1 MCCGCSTRKLST
13 VAEIE
18 AAIFGLRRVKLLQGL
33 TDEALERVAGVCS
46 WRRFDAGKAVI
57 TRSSTSRD
65 LFIVVSGRVRVT
77 VYTASGK
84 QVTFRDLAEGETV
97 GEIAAVDGG
106 PRSTDVL
113 ALTEVLVAV
122 MTPADLNALLR
133 ENPLAAERF
142 TRHLVQMIRRL
153 TETVIELSTLGVV
166 NRIHAELLRLAVE
179 TGAEPTGS
187 CLLSPAP
194 RHADIAARVSTT
206 REQVTREISVLAKRG
221 LLMKHPEG
229 MLVTDVSALER
240 MVERASREA

>member
-1 MCCGCSTRKLST
+1 M
-13 VAEIE
+13 AEIE
-18 AAIFGLRRVKLLQGL
+18 TAIIGLRRVKLLQGL
-33 TDEALERVAGVCS
+33 TDEQLERVARVCS

-106 PRSTDVL
+106 LRSVDVV

-122 MTPADLNALLR
+122 ITPADLNALLR
-133 ENPLAAERF
+133 ENPSVAEQF
-142 TRHLVQMIRRL
+142 TRHLVQLIRLL

-179 TGAEPTGS
+179 SSAGATGS

-221 LLMKHPEG
+221 LLLKQHDG
-229 MLVTDVSALER
+229 MLVTDVNALAS

>member
-1 MCCGCSTRKLST
+1 MSI

-18 AAIFGLRRVKLLQGL
+18 AAILGLRHVKLLQGL
-33 TDEALERVAGVCS
+33 TDEALERVARVCS
-46 WRRFDAGKAVI
+46 WRRYEAGKAVVM
-57 TRSSTSRD
+57 RSSPGRD
-65 LFIVVSGRVRVT
+65 LLIVVSGRVRVT
-77 VYTASGK
+77 VYTASGR

-106 PRSTDVL
+106 PRSADVL

-133 ENPLAAERF
+133 ENPLVAERF
-142 TRHLVQMIRRL
+142 TRHLAQLIRRL

-166 NRIHAELLRLAVE
+166 NRIHADLLRLAIE
-179 TGAEPTGS
+179 AGAEPAVS

-206 REQVTREISVLAKRG
+206 REQVTRELSLLAKRG
-221 LLMKHPEG
+221 LLMKHPDG
-229 MLVTDVSALER
+229 MQISDVSALER
-240 MVERASREA
+240 MVERASHDA

>member
-1 MCCGCSTRKLST
+1 MSI

-33 TDEALERVAGVCS
+33 TDEALERVARVCS
-46 WRRFDAGKAVI
+46 WRRYDAGKAVI
-57 TRSSTSRD
+57 TRSSASRD
-65 LFIVVSGRVRVT
+65 LFILVSGRVRVT
-77 VYTASGK
+77 VYTESGK

-106 PRSTDVL
+106 PRSVDVL
-113 ALTEVLVAV
+113 ALTEVLVA
-122 MTPADLNALLR
+122 MMAPADLNALLR
-133 ENPLAAERF
+133 ENPVVAERF
-142 TRHLVQMIRRL
+142 TRHLVQLIRRL

-166 NRIHAELLRLAVE
+166 NRIHADLLRLAIE
-179 TGAEPTGS
+179 AGAEPMGS

-221 LLMKHPEG
+221 LLTKHPEG
-229 MLVTDVSALER
+229 MLISDVNALDS
-240 MVERASREA
+240 MVERASHDA

>member
-1 MCCGCSTRKLST
+1 M
-13 VAEIE
+13 AEIE
-18 AAIFGLRRVKLLQGL
+18 TAIFGLRRVKLLQGL
-33 TDEALERVAGVCS
+33 TDEALERVARVCS
-46 WRRFDAGKAVI
+46 WRRLDAGKAVI

-97 GEIAAVDGG
+97 GEIAAIDEG
-106 PRSTDVL
+106 PRSVDVV

-133 ENPLAAERF
+133 EHVVVAQQF
-142 TRHLVQMIRRL
+142 TRHLVQLIRLL

-166 NRIHAELLRLAVE
+166 NRIHAELLRIAVE
-179 TGAEPTGS
+179 AGAESIGS

-206 REQVTREISVLAKRG
+206 REQVTREISVLARRG
-221 LLMKHPEG
+221 LLTRHPEG
-229 MLVTDVSALER
+229 MLVTDVNALSR

>member
-1 MCCGCSTRKLST
+1 M
-13 VAEIE
+13 AEIE
-18 AAIFGLRRVKLLQGL
+18 TAIFGLRRVKLLQGL
-33 TDEALERVAGVCS
+33 TDVALERVARVCS

-106 PRSTDVL
+106 PRSVDVV
-113 ALTEVLVAV
+113 AITEVLVAV

-133 ENPLAAERF
+133 EEASVAEQF
-142 TRHLVQMIRRL
+142 TRHLVQLIRLL

-166 NRIHAELLRLAVE
+166 NRIHAELLRLAYE
-179 TGAEPTGS
+179 TGAEPDGS
-187 CLLSPAP
+187 CLVSPAP

-221 LLMKHPEG
+221 LLVKHPEG
-229 MLVTDVSALER
+229 MLVTDVNALDH

>member
-1 MCCGCSTRKLST
+1 M
-13 VAEIE
+13 AEAE
-18 AAIFGLRRVKLLQGL
+18 TAIIGLRRVKLLQRL
-33 TDEALERVAGVCS
+33 TDEALERVARVCS

-65 LFIVVSGRVRVT
+65 LFLVVSGRVRVT

-106 PRSTDVL
+106 LRSVDVV
-113 ALTEVLVAV
+113 ALTELLVAV
-122 MTPADLNALLR
+122 ITPTNLNALLR
-133 ENPLAAERF
+133 ENPSVAEQF
-142 TRHLVQMIRRL
+142 TLHLVQLIRLL

-179 TGAEPTGS
+179 SSAGATGS

-221 LLMKHPEG
+221 LLLKHHEG
-229 MLVTDVSALER
+229 MLVTDVNALAD